1 MSKQS
6 VVSEM
11 TINDQTLEIFKNLL
25 NYYNGSNEIKCTIE
39 ENKIQERIRRF
50 YNVVKNDSKL
60 NGYLLKRNKLLFY
73 KNKDTEILP
82 KINLYAYLKSEE
94 RETVVEKIWDNLTLI
109 YLSIEESLE
118 TKDKE
123 VFENLTKTLE
133 AGSLGK
139 LMENMG
145 DEIKNMDVNG
155 LFEKLKSTS
164 TPETKKQ
171 ASNLI
176 SDMLSKLTDNMGDI
190 SKSQNPSEALLTNLQ
205 NLAQDYS
212 KMFESGKLDF
222 GSFLSAVPDILN
234 NPEELTKN
242 IDMSKLEG
250 LDLPDLNG
258 MLNSS
263 NINMDKAG
271 LGDLM
276 KGLNGMDKE
285 GLSGLMSG
293 LGGMGGLSGQGGQ
306 DESAGGVSDLMSGG
320 LGGLMSGK
328 LGESLNKMMGGKL
341 DDMVATLIE
350 KQGVNMLDTMVK
362 AEEEKKNQKPL
373 TDKQIDELEEFLKNQ
388 KLDMD

>member
-11 TINDQTLEIFKNLL
+11 TINDQTFEIFKNLL

-350 KQGVNMLDTMVK
+350 KQGVNMLDNMVK